1 MAVTAKDASLA
12 KVLLFYI
19 LRKEKKHFRFLQAIH
34 GAEFVSRRGPLS
46 RLAAAPFDAQSHY
59 GIGQTVACVK
69 YKGSLALLNALIGCI
84 NTTPIFITLN
94 LGICCNTK
102 T

>member
-12 KVLLFYI
+12 EVLLFYI
-19 LRKEKKHFRFLQAIH
+19 LKHFRFLKAIH

-69 YKGSLALLNALIGCI
+69 YKGSFTPFLIH
-84 NTTPIFITLN
+84 
-94 LGICCNTK
+94 
-102 T
+102 